1 MSGHSKWHSIKHKK
15 GAIDAKRGKIFTRHA
30 KLIEIAARSGGDPSM
45 NPGLR
50 LALDNA
56 RADNLPNLNIERAIR
71 KGTGEDKDSA
81 VLVETIY
88 EGYAPGGVALYIE
101 TISDNKN
108 RTVSNIRSTLLKHG
122 GNLGA
127 AGCVGW
133 MFEKKG
139 MIALKPT
146 SLLQDDVEMKIID
159 SGASDFKKDEDIYLV
174 YTALSDLH
182 TVAKN
187 LVAVGLEVD
196 KQEVT
201 YIPKTMTQVTDKAM
215 AEKIIGLLETLDED
229 EDVTNVSMNCEL
241 PEES

>member
-50 LALDNA
+50 IAIDNA
-56 RADNLPNLNIERAIR
+56 RADNLPNLNIERAIK
-71 KGTGEDKDSA
+71 KGTGEDKDA
-81 VLVETIY
+81 TVLVESVY

-108 RTVSNIRSTLLKHG
+108 RTVSNIRSTLTKHG

-139 MIALKPT
+139 LIALKPS
-146 SLLQDDVEMKIID
+146 SLAQDDIEMKIID
-159 SGASDFKKDEDIYLV
+159 SGAADFKKDEDSYCV
-174 YTALSDLH
+174 FTAFTDINS
-182 TVAKN
+182 VAEN
-187 LVAVGLEVD
+187 LKKAGLEVE

-201 YIPKTMTQVTDKAM
+201 YIAKNLVSVSDPSV
-215 AEKIIGLLETLDED
+215 AEKITKLLDALDED
-229 EDVTNVSMNCEL
+229 EDVTNIFMNCEL
-241 PEES
+241 PES